1 MWIHHIGEIA
11 MGVVVFLLVG
21 HFGSSFYM
29 KYRRRKKRAKEAEQ
43 AEQDKG

>member
-11 MGVVVFLLVG
+11 MGIMIFLLVG

-29 KYRRRKKRAKEAEQ
+29 KYRRRKKREAEQ
-43 AEQDKG
+43 KPEEKE